1 MKRLPFTFFI
11 LMLFAYT
18 AMGQNV
24 GFNDNNSEPKA
35 SAMVDIYSASKGLLI
50 PRVALTSTTSAS
62 PVTSPESSLLVYNTA
77 TVSDVTPGYY
87 YWNSARWV
95 RLVTNSDPRLHYNVV
110 KKSADATLLKTENM
124 IVANGDITITLP
136 TVTVADNGLEICV
149 KNIGTYTDLVIVK
162 PQAGKKIDAS
172 DSSRLPRWRGRTY
185 LAIDSNWVVQNKDPQ
200 PDNLLEVSSSGSF
213 TTIAEVIAFLD
224 DHISAP
230 TVVRLGGGTHLI
242 AETITIDFLYPVTFQ
257 GLSYGES
264 TIEADAGVAGSPLF
278 DCKTECYFKMLNFIA
293 YDDTPGND
301 AIICSMPETYHEIK
315 DAYFD
320 GFNRG
325 LVCESNNEV
334 WVFETDFANCTAAGI
349 EIAAGTAEGG
359 SLKLSECD
367 FTQCAIGI
375 HLLSGVGQ
383 TISILNSTFYNTPSG
398 TDIGLLYVPET
409 YTSFSSMFITNNSW
423 NNEGTYMSGFDFS
436 LANGRDANA
445 FVENNSG
452 MESKNPYCKLTLL
465 NNPITTAANGTS
477 WVKANW
483 NTSGT
488 YLTTYTCKWDLT
500 TTVNQLKYLPD
511 NRSDVTMWISGNV
524 SSSSANR
531 TINIAICKNGVTT
544 TRYGETTMR
553 TATAGQQYQY
563 STVVYLEDVNPG
575 DYFEIYFNSTAGVTD
590 NITFSDINW
599 WVSAN

>member
-35 SAMVDIYSASKGLLI
+35 SAMLDVYSATKGMLI
-50 PRVALTSTTSAS
+50 PRITLTSSTTAA
-62 PVTSPESSLLVYNTA
+62 PVTSPETSLLIYNTA
-77 TVSDVTPGYY
+77 TAGDVTPGYY
-87 YWNSARWV
+87 FWNGTKWV
-95 RLVTNSDPRLHYNVV
+95 RLVANSDSRLHYNVV
-110 KKSADATLLKTENM
+110 KKSANATLLKTENM

-136 TVTVADNGLEICV
+136 AVKVEDNGLEICV

-172 DSSRLPRWRGRTY
+172 DSSILPRWRGRTY

-200 PDNLLEVSSSGSF
+200 PDNLFEVSSTGSF
-213 TTIAEVIAFLD
+213 TTIAEVVAFLD
-224 DHISAP
+224 AHISAS
-230 TVVRLGGGTHLI
+230 TVVRLGGGTFPVS
-242 AETITIDFLYPVTFQ
+242 ETQIIDYPYPVTFQ
-257 GLSYGES
+257 GLSYGGA
-264 TIEADAGVAGSPLF
+264 TIEAEAGVSGTPLF
-278 DCKTECYFKMLNFIA
+278 DCKTECYFKMLNFLT
-293 YDDTPGND
+293 YDDSPGND
-301 AIICSMPETYHEIK
+301 AIVFSMPETYHEVK
-315 DAYFD
+315 DCSID

-325 LVCESNNEV
+325 IVCESNNDV
-334 WVFETDFANCTAAGI
+334 WVFESDLANCAGAGI
-349 EIAAGTAEGG
+349 EVDAGTADGG

-383 TISILNSTFYNTPSG
+383 SSSILNSTFYNTPSG
-398 TDIGLLYVPET
+398 TDIGLLYVPDT

-423 NNEGTYMSGFDFS
+423 NNEGTYMSGFDF
-436 LANGRDANA
+436 ARADGRDANA
-445 FVENNSG
+445 FVENNAG
-452 MESKNPYCKLTLL
+452 MESKNPHCKLTLL
-465 NNPITTAANGTS
+465 NNPITTSANGTS

-483 NTSGT
+483 STSAT
-488 YLTTYTCKWDLT
+488 YLKTYTSKWDLT

-511 NRSDVTMWISGNV
+511 NRSDVTMWISGNI

-531 TINIAICKNGVTT
+531 TINIGICKNGITT

-553 TATAGQQYQY
+553 TGTAGQQYQY

-575 DYFEIYFNSTAGVTD
+575 DYYEIYFNSTAGVTD